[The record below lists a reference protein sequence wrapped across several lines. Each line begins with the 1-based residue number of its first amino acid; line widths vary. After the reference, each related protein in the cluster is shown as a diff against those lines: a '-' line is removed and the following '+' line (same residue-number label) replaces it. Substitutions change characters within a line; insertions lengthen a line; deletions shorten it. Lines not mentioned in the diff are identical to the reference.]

1 MDEWFSRISAAAER
15 GDIEGAKE
23 AWLSTG
29 WFAPALEKPDVAR
42 KLRAIAAG
50 YTGWHF
56 QNKNPAQFLE
66 PVANDRLEEILAPTL
81 VVVGE
86 LDLDFYN
93 LPMAE
98 VLSKRINNARTVVS
112 PEAGHMSNME
122 NPPMFNEACCP
133 FLHLLIA
140 R

>member
-1 MDEWFSRISAAAER
+1 MNGSPDIRRR
-15 GDIEGAKE
+15 GAGRHRGRQGGLA
-23 AWLSTG
+23 LHRLVS
-29 WFAPALEKPDVAR
+29 PALEKPDVAR

-81 VVVGE
+81 VVVQGE

-98 VLSKRINNARTVVS
+98 VLSEAYQIISSGGSSALRRVICPTWRTRRCSTKRVVLS
-112 PEAGHMSNME
+112 YI
-122 NPPMFNEACCP
+122 C
-133 FLHLLIA
+133 
-140 R
+140 